1 MGYRYCKVLLM
12 LDIFD
17 DEKEIFEIYFFNFSE
32 EIKSKWWRKKKMKNW
47 EEKYKCIRFQFNKQ
61 QYIF

>member
-1 MGYRYCKVLLM
+1 M
-12 LDIFD
+12 LDIFN

>member
-1 MGYRYCKVLLM
+1 M

-32 EIKSKWWRKKKMKNW
+32 EIKSKWKMKNR

>member
-1 MGYRYCKVLLM
+1 MGYCKVLLM

-32 EIKSKWWRKKKMKNW
+32 EIKSKWKMKNR

-61 QYIF
+61 QYIFLKFTS